1 MQAYELSLTEA
12 AAQIRSRQLSPVELV
27 DSCLARLDAV
37 EPSISA
43 FATVTA
49 DRARTAATAA
59 ERDIAGGDYRGP
71 LHGIPVGIKDLYDV
85 EGVPCTSSSRV
96 RAGRVPT
103 ADSAVVERLRRAGMV
118 LLGNTHTHEFAYG
131 AITPTT
137 RNPWNTDRIPGGS
150 SGGSGAAV
158 AAGVCTVAMGT
169 DTAGS
174 IRIPS
179 ALCGTVGLKPTYGR
193 VSRRGITPLSWTL
206 DHPGPLSRDVSDAAL
221 VLAATAG
228 HDPVDPASVDVPV
241 PDYLFGLDRGV
252 DGVRVGI
259 PSNYYFDRVS
269 PDVDGAVRAAASV
282 LEGAGA
288 RLCEVTI
295 PYADQILS
303 AEWAIML
310 PEASAYHQSTLR
322 SSAELYQPDVRMLLE
337 AGELILATDYIKALR
352 VRALMQRAWKA
363 MFEEIDVLLTPGMP
377 VAAPMVG
384 AETHEWPDG
393 TTEDVTTLLVR
404 LTSPT
409 DLTGLPTLAV
419 PVGFDADGLPL
430 GMQITGRPFDEQT
443 VLQVGQAYQAATDTV
458 GRIAGDI

>member
-59 ERDIAGGDYRGP
+59 ERDIAGGDDRGP
-71 LHGIPVGIKDLYDV
+71 LHVIPVGIKDLYDV

-193 VSRRGITPLSWTL
+193 VSRRGITPLSWSL
-206 DHPGPLSRDVSDAAL
+206 DHAGPLTRDVSDAAL

-228 HDPVDPASVDVPV
+228 HDRADPASLDVPV
-241 PDYLFGLDRGV
+241 PDYLATLDHGIDRL
-252 DGVRVGI
+252 RVGV
-259 PSNYYFDRVS
+259 PSNFYFDQVS
-269 PDVDGAVRAAASV
+269 PEVDRAVRAALAV

-288 RLCEVTI
+288 RLREVTI

-310 PEASAYHQSTLR
+310 PEASAYHQRTLR
-322 SSAELYQPDVRMLLE
+322 SSAELYQPDVRGLLE

-352 VRALMQRAWKA
+352 VRTLMQHAWET
-363 MFEEIDVLLTPGMP
+363 MFQDIDILVTPGMP
-377 VAAPMVG
+377 VAAPLAG
-384 AETHEWPDG
+384 AETHQWPDG
-393 TTEDVTTLLVR
+393 TTEDVTTMLVR

-409 DLTGLPTLAV
+409 DLTGLPTLAI
-419 PVGFDADGLPL
+419 PVGSDADGMPL
-430 GMQITGRPFDEQT
+430 GIQITGRPFDEQT
-443 VLQVGQAYQAATDTV
+443 VLRAGQAYQTASDTV
-458 GRIAGDI
+458 GQIARVT